1 MSLNMTFFYLEVV
14 PKSVRKIPSLLS
26 ILLGESEAARSWDL
40 EEVVLFFDDALKLLQ
55 EGHTV
60 ERQGTRAPGDP
71 GLTAS
76 PG

>member
-1 MSLNMTFFYLEVV
+1 MS
-14 PKSVRKIPSLLS
+14 
-26 ILLGESEAARSWDL
+26 ESEAAHGIL

-71 GLTAS
+71 G
-76 PG
+76 